1 VEAVKA
7 ALMTERRRRE
17 LFGVIWTFLA
27 LFFSLCL
34 LSFSPRDPCL
44 FIREGAITP
53 VKNWMGPLGADVSG
67 WLYALIG
74 FSAWLI
80 PPLLAAFALWN
91 FRGKGGP
98 TWKGGRARFVVRV
111 VGAVMLLFAVS
122 VFLELALDTVKIDQE
137 TVRAGGIAGGA
148 LGRLLAGLLG
158 SAGALI
164 AGALLAVTALMAAAD
179 FSPVKAARMA
189 ADAAYWARDQAGEAY
204 LRWRE
209 RRRRREEVT
218 RDRDLL
224 EKTRTQREI
233 KIVTEPRKEEPPKK
247 KAEPKPKQEKMP
259 FLKEGHYELP
269 GIELLDEVSQGHKK
283 VDQETLLMNARILE
297 NKLRDFGVSGEV
309 VEIQPG
315 PVITMYEYKPGS
327 GIKINKIAGLADD
340 LAMALSAVSVRIIA
354 PIPGKNVVGIE
365 ISNVNRETVSLREIV
380 ESQAYGSLKSP
391 LPLAIGKSI
400 TGEPFAFDIR
410 RAPHLLVAGSTGSG
424 KSVSLNAM
432 IMSVL
437 HRSTPHEVQMLM
449 IDPKR
454 LELST
459 YEGIPHLIHRV
470 IADPKD
476 AAVALKWAVAEMER
490 RYTVLAE
497 YGVRNIDSFNRL
509 VVKGDKDKKKTGKAK
524 KAARADGEASEHD
537 TYVLPDRMGPEPGT
551 EVKEQA
557 PPQETMPVILVI
569 IDELADLMMVAARDC
584 EESIC
589 RLAQMARAAGI
600 HLILATQRPSVD
612 VITGLIKANFPARIA
627 FKVASKTDSRT
638 ILDQNGAE
646 RLLGQGDM
654 LFIQPGTTDLV
665 RLHGAF
671 VSDQE
676 IKRVTEFWRE
686 QGQPE
691 YDEAIIKPRP
701 EDQAMEEDELD
712 EHWNDALRLVAQT
725 RQVSVSML
733 QRRLKIGYNR
743 AARIVELMEKKGLVG
758 PSDGVKPRE
767 VLIDMYQLEQMTG

>member
-1 VEAVKA
+1 MKA
-7 ALMTERRRRE
+7 ALMTERRRQE
-17 LFGVIWTFLA
+17 LYGVIWSFLA
-27 LFFSLCL
+27 LFIGLCL

-44 FIREGAITP
+44 FIREGTMEP
-53 VKNWMGPLGADVSG
+53 VKNWMGPLGAALSG
-67 WLYALIG
+67 WLLTLIG
-74 FSAWLI
+74 FSAGIIPLI
-80 PPLLAAFALWN
+80 LAAFAAFA

-98 TWKGGRARFVVRV
+98 AWKGGRIRFVIRAA
-111 VGAVMLLFAVS
+111 GALMFFLSAS
-122 VFLELALDTVKIDQE
+122 VFLELAFATLHIDGE
-137 TVRAGGIAGGA
+137 TVRAGGISGAA
-148 LGRLLAGLLG
+148 LGRTLSGLLGGAGALFAGLL
-158 SAGALI
+158 I
-164 AGALLAVTALMAAAD
+164 AIIALMAAAD
-179 FSPVKAARMA
+179 FSPIRAGREV
-189 ADAAYWARDQAGEAY
+189 ADAALWLRDQAGEAIM
-204 LRWRE
+204 RWRE
-209 RRRRREEVT
+209 RRRRREEVAK
-218 RDRDLL
+218 DRDFI

-233 KIVTEPRKEEPPKK
+233 KIVVEKKPEPLSPKK
-247 KAEPKPKQEKMP
+247 PEPKPKQEKMP
-259 FLKEGHYELP
+259 FLREGHYDLP
-269 GIELLDEVSQGHKK
+269 GVELLDEVSQGHKK
-283 VDQETLLMNARILE
+283 IDQETLLMNAKILE
-297 NKLRDFGVSGEV
+297 NKLRDFGVLGEV

-327 GIKINKIAGLADD
+327 GIKINKIASLADD

-365 ISNVNRETVSLREIV
+365 ISNMNRETVSLREII
-380 ESQAYGSLKSP
+380 ESGAFSSLKSP
-391 LPLAIGKSI
+391 LPMAIGKSI

-410 RAPHLLVAGSTGSG
+410 RAPHLLVAGATGSG

-437 HRSTPHEVQMLM
+437 YRSTPKEVQMLM

-454 LELST
+454 LELSI
-459 YEGIPHLIHRV
+459 YEGIPHLLHRV

-509 VVKGDKDKKKTGKAK
+509 VTRGDKDKKKSGKTR
-524 KAARADGEASEHD
+524 KAEKPDEASEHD
-537 TYVLPDRMGPEPGT
+537 TYVLPDRMGPEPKP
-551 EVKEQA
+551 EAKEL
-557 PPQETMPVILVI
+557 PPPEEPMPVILII

-654 LFIQPGTTDLV
+654 LLAQPGTSDLV

-686 QGQPE
+686 QGEPE

-701 EDQAMEEDELD
+701 EDKTVENEEQDER
-712 EHWNDALRLVAQT
+712 WNDAIRLVAQT
-725 RQVSVSML
+725 RQASVSML
-733 QRRLKIGYNR
+733 QRKLKIGYNR
-743 AARIVELMEKKGLVG
+743 AARIIEMMEVKGMVG

-767 VLIDMYQLEQMTG
+767 VLIDQYQVEQMTG